1 MKKIEQFQI
10 TSLNISGFK
19 SYEDPT
25 ELVFGNP
32 TVITGGNGR
41 GKTSIADAIAFVVT
55 GLPFFGERGID
66 RLHNESNPDVAI
78 RMCFVDETGAHH
90 ELTRTRRK
98 SRMTISYDGYEI
110 RQLDLNDMFGERDVF
125 LSILN
130 PLYFIEELGEDG
142 KNLLEMYLPMIPHE
156 TVLAQLSEPV
166 REALK
171 NESLLSPDVYL
182 KRRREEIRGLEE
194 RITYLGGQKDLAESQ
209 NKSHGQAQQDLKNQL
224 EALREEIAA
233 LECKQ
238 FSGMNTTEMQA
249 RLVELSQRYDE
260 AARDER
266 SDAAEQRNNLH
277 ALREKIARRQAE
289 QYQSKFTQPLANIA
303 AKVKELGTR
312 YTREVAALKA
322 FHAGME
328 CPTCHRPVTA
338 ESLPEVQ
345 TALKKVISGLY
356 TAGTEQQSQLAQLQE
371 MDKKA
376 ADTFEQFKADDLT
389 KWQADAAD
397 LEKLCQE
404 LSGNV
409 SKEVERLRMEIQTL
423 SAELDY
429 GNLTQEEY
437 DRLGVCREEY
447 RQCEAKLAALETVV
461 TAELPN
467 FDQEIA
473 QARESIA
480 ETKRIMA
487 DVVSY
492 ICKRAE
498 LTFSQLK
505 MNKVEISLY
514 DVVKSTGEAKDTF
527 KFTYGGRRYDRLS
540 LSEKIRAGMEVSELM
555 KRLTGRNYP
564 VFVDNMESVDDL
576 ANIDLETFV
585 ERKTALSDQQT
596 QLRAE
601 YQKAETDYAEKKQE
615 FERLQEESRQIADYL
630 SGQFLPNDKVLEKMY
645 EAIDR
650 VTIHSANEIEIRW
663 KFEDLFQ
670 NMQRPHPKKQAI

>member
-98 SRMTISYDGYEI
+98 NRMTISYDGYEI

-125 LSILN
+125 LSIFN
-130 PLYFIEELGEDG
+130 PLYFIEELGKDG

-166 REALK
+166 QEALK
-171 NESLLSPDVYL
+171 NEPLLSPDVYL
-182 KRRREEIRGLEE
+182 RQRREEIRGLEE

-209 NKSHGQAQQDLKNQL
+209 SKSHGQAQQDLKNQL
-224 EALREEIAA
+224 KALREEIAA
-233 LECKQ
+233 LEGKQ
-238 FSGMNTTEMQA
+238 FSGMNTTEMQE

-289 QYQSKFTQPLANIA
+289 QYQSKFTQPLADIA

-345 TALKKVISGLY
+345 TALKKVISDLY
-356 TAGTEQQSQLAQLQE
+356 AAGTEQQSQLAQLQE

-389 KWQADAAD
+389 KWKADAAD

-429 GNLTQEEY
+429 GHLTQEEY
-437 DRLGVCREEY
+437 DRLGLCREEY
-447 RQCEAKLAALETVV
+447 RQCEAKLAALETMAA
-461 TAELPN
+461 AELPN

-576 ANIDLETFV
+576 ANVRPTGQVIMAKCV
-585 ERKTALSDQQT
+585 SGTALQVRP
-596 QLRAE
+596 LNPIICVE
-601 YQKAETDYAEKKQE
+601 QKAA
-615 FERLQEESRQIADYL
+615 
-630 SGQFLPNDKVLEKMY
+630 
-645 EAIDR
+645 
-650 VTIHSANEIEIRW
+650 
-663 KFEDLFQ
+663 
-670 NMQRPHPKKQAI
+670 

>member
-19 SYEDPT
+19 SYEGPT

-98 SRMTISYDGYEI
+98 SRMTITYDGYEI
-110 RQLDLNDMFGERDVF
+110 RQLDLTDMFGERDVF

-130 PLYFIEELGEDG
+130 PLYFIEELGEGG

-166 REALK
+166 RETLK

-182 KRRREEIRGLEE
+182 KRCREEIRGLEE
-194 RITYLGGQKDLAESQ
+194 RITYLAGQKDLAETQ
-209 NKSHGQAQQDLKNQL
+209 GKSHEQSRQELKNQL
-224 EALREEIAA
+224 DALRKEIAA
-233 LECKQ
+233 LEGKQ
-238 FSGMNTTEMQA
+238 FSGMNTTEMQK
-249 RLVELSQRYDE
+249 RLVELSQRYNE
-260 AARDER
+260 TARDER
-266 SDAAEQRNNLH
+266 SDAAEQQNNLR

-289 QYQSKFTQPLANIA
+289 QYQSKYTQPLADIA

-312 YTREVAALKA
+312 YQREATAYKA
-322 FHAGME
+322 FRAGME

-345 TALKKVISGLY
+345 SALKKVISDLY
-356 TAGTEQQSQLAQLQE
+356 AAGTEQQSQLAQLQE

-389 KWQADAAD
+389 KWEADAA
-397 LEKLCQE
+397 EMERLCLE
-404 LSGNV
+404 LSSNV
-409 SKEVERLRMEIQTL
+409 SKEVERLRMEIQSLT
-423 SAELDY
+423 AELDY

-447 RQCEAKLAALETVV
+447 RQCEAKLAALETMV
-461 TAELPN
+461 TAELPD
-467 FDQEIA
+467 FDREIA
-473 QARESIA
+473 QARETIA
-480 ETKRIMA
+480 ETKRIMT

-576 ANIDLETFV
+576 ANVRPTGQVIMAKCV
-585 ERKTALSDQQT
+585 SGTALQVRP
-596 QLRAE
+596 LKPIICME
-601 YQKAETDYAEKKQE
+601 QKAA
-615 FERLQEESRQIADYL
+615 
-630 SGQFLPNDKVLEKMY
+630 
-645 EAIDR
+645 
-650 VTIHSANEIEIRW
+650 
-663 KFEDLFQ
+663 
-670 NMQRPHPKKQAI
+670 

>member
-10 TSLNISGFK
+10 TSMNISGFK
-19 SYEDPT
+19 SYEGPT

-78 RMCFVDETGAHH
+78 RMCFVNETGAHH

-98 SRMTISYDGYEI
+98 NRMTITYDGYEI
-110 RQLDLNDMFGERDVF
+110 RQLDLTDMFGERDVF

-130 PLYFIEELGEDG
+130 PLYFIEELGENG

-156 TVLAQLSEPV
+156 TVLAELSEPV

-171 NESLLSPDVYL
+171 NESLLSPDVWL

-209 NKSHGQAQQDLKNQL
+209 GKSHDQARAELTAQL
-224 EALREEIAA
+224 ERLRAEITT
-233 LECKQ
+233 LEGKQ
-238 FSGMNTTEMQA
+238 FSGMNTAEMQE
-249 RLVELSQRYDE
+249 RLVDLSQRYDE
-260 AARDER
+260 AARDDR
-266 SDAAEQRNNLH
+266 SDAAEQQSNLS

-289 QYQSKFTQPLANIA
+289 QYQSKFTQPLADIA
-303 AKVKELGTR
+303 AKVKELGAR
-312 YTREVAALKA
+312 YQREVAAYKA

-328 CPTCHRPVTA
+328 CPTCHRPVT
-338 ESLPEVQ
+338 EQSLPEVQ
-345 TALKKVISGLY
+345 AALKKVISELY
-356 TAGTEQQSQLAQLQE
+356 AAGTEQQGQLTELQD

-376 ADTFEQFKADDLT
+376 ADTFEQFKTDDLT
-389 KWQADAAD
+389 KWEADAAE
-397 LEKLCQE
+397 LERLCQE
-404 LSGNV
+404 LSGSV
-409 SKEVERLRMEIQTL
+409 SKEVERLRMEIQSL

-429 GNLTQEEY
+429 GNLSQPEY
-437 DRLGVCREEY
+437 DRLAECRDEL
-447 RQCEAKLAALETVV
+447 RQCEAKLAALETMVAAD
-461 TAELPN
+461 TPD
-467 FDQEIA
+467 FDKEIQ
-473 QARESIA
+473 QARDTIGEI
-480 ETKRIMA
+480 KRSMT

-576 ANIDLETFV
+576 ANVRPTGQIIMA
-585 ERKTALSDQQT
+585 KCISNTALQV
-596 QLRAE
+596 RPVNPIIRME
-601 YQKAETDYAEKKQE
+601 QKAA
-615 FERLQEESRQIADYL
+615 
-630 SGQFLPNDKVLEKMY
+630 
-645 EAIDR
+645 
-650 VTIHSANEIEIRW
+650 
-663 KFEDLFQ
+663 
-670 NMQRPHPKKQAI
+670 